1 MPNSRIGD
9 QGQERVV
16 ARPLNDEVG
25 RVRVRV
31 VRRGQHVAEGVL
43 EDEEVLVDV
52 LLAPSG
58 RPELLATPRLKSS
71 DLASVRMCFDG
82 APFAGPNAL
91 CALYSVKKIS
101 YCMLQSQI
109 SLSNLFYTRI
119 NSVSALCL
127 VVNVRGLR
135 ATPRRFTLAH

>member
-31 VRRGQHVAEGVL
+31 VRRDQHVAEEVL
-43 EDEEVLVDV
+43 EEDEDEEVLVDV

-58 RPELLATPRLKSS
+58 RPELLAFNTAAQESER
-71 DLASVRMCFDG
+71 V
-82 APFAGPNAL
+82 
-91 CALYSVKKIS
+91 
-101 YCMLQSQI
+101 
-109 SLSNLFYTRI
+109 
-119 NSVSALCL
+119 
-127 VVNVRGLR
+127 
-135 ATPRRFTLAH
+135 